1 MVNEE
6 ALARQ
11 EIIERVSQKH
21 KRREWLVLNVSNKLG
36 IKGDFVEGIL
46 HQLVSEGLVKFEQI
60 NGVEMVSIGEKLKD
74 SGSFGHG

>member
-1 MVNEE
+1 MANEE
-6 ALARQ
+6 AQARQ

-36 IKGDFVEGIL
+36 VKGDLVEGIL
-46 HQLVSEGLVKFEQI
+46 HQLVSEGVVKFEQI
-60 NGVEMVSIGEKLKD
+60 NGVEMVSIGEKSKD